1 VVYKTLN
8 RDIEIH
14 MVELTHGDHN
24 NGKLILLLTF
34 VIILI
39 IYLSIVGY
47 FDFTYEAIK
56 DITHW

>member
-1 VVYKTLN
+1 
-8 RDIEIH
+8 

-24 NGKLILLLTF
+24 NGKLILLLTL